1 MKRYTVQYGLVAF
14 TYITVEAEN
23 EQEAEEKA
31 YLIPWDK
38 WTLDVD
44 YSTAEE
50 ATITEELA

>member
-1 MKRYTVQYGLVAF
+1 MKKYTVQYGINAF

-23 EQEAEEKA
+23 EQEAEDKA
-31 YLIPWDK
+31 YDIPWDK

-50 ATITEELA
+50 ATITEQEA